1 MSGGYPNNHG
11 LIAAVLKEDYCWF
24 TNSWLSDEVDLE
36 DEDSLGLVD
45 IAAEV
50 NAEVGKKL
58 LGILA
63 VLIFI
68 VLLFTRFCRN
78 GKMKIQ

>member
-1 MSGGYPNNHG
+1 M
-11 LIAAVLKEDYCWF
+11 LKEEYCWF
-24 TNSWLSDEVDLE
+24 TNSWLSDEADLE

-63 VLIFI
+63 VSIFI
-68 VLLFTRFCRN
+68 VVLLSKICRN
-78 GKMKIQ
+78 GKVKIQ